1 MEKGRIIAEPT
12 LDTAKARLVSEWAQ
26 YTIKNP
32 DKSTL
37 ILAHTNQD
45 VFELNARAREYLK
58 AAGLI
63 SAREHPIQ
71 TERGPRQFVTG
82 ERVIFL
88 RNERSMGVKNGSLG
102 TVGKM
107 DDHAMTV
114 RLDTGPVLSF
124 DTSRY
129 RDLDYGYA
137 ATIHKTQGITI
148 DRSFVLATDH
158 FDKHTT
164 YVAMSRH
171 RDDVTLSYSG
181 DHFKDFKELKDVC
194 GRERPKHLVAD
205 FGIPRGFECQDTVW
219 AAEKALT
226 QMRGCYTQNLTV
238 DGQKYAV
245 LEDFE
250 NKKSY
255 LVPFKEEYER
265 LIGFRWM
272 QYDAETLQY
281 AERSKS
287 QPQKSLSIPGK
298 ELPGKELER

>member
-1 MEKGRIIAEPT
+1 MA
-12 LDTAKARLVSEWAQ
+12 
-26 YTIKNP
+26 
-32 DKSTL
+32 
-37 ILAHTNQD
+37 
-45 VFELNARAREYLK
+45 
-58 AAGLI
+58 
-63 SAREHPIQ
+63 
-71 TERGPRQFVTG
+71 
-82 ERVIFL
+82 
-88 RNERSMGVKNGSLG
+88 
-102 TVGKM
+102 
-107 DDHAMTV
+107 
-114 RLDTGPVLSF
+114 DTGPVLSF
-124 DTSRY
+124 DTTKY

-137 ATIHKTQGITI
+137 ATIHKTQGTTV
-148 DRSFVLATDH
+148 DRSFVLATDN

-205 FGIPRGFECQDTVW
+205 FGIPRGFECQDTAW

-238 DGQKYAV
+238 DGQKYVV

-250 NKKSY
+250 NKKQY

-265 LIGFRWM
+265 LMGMRWM
-272 QYDAETLQY
+272 QYDGKTLQY

-287 QPQKSLSIPGK
+287 QPQKSLSMPGK